1 MPVNLT
7 VSPLGVCVQ
16 VTLVSDRD
24 LFVLET
30 RHISSRT
37 NMANSTAVTV
47 GLVVFLAGLLQ
58 ITDAGT
64 VLDILYQNYPQRYD
78 KNFIR
83 VS

>member
-7 VSPLGVCVQ
+7 VSPLCVCVQ

-30 RHISSRT
+30 RHTSSRT
-37 NMANSTAVTV
+37 NMAKSTAVTV
-47 GLVVFLAGLLQ
+47 VLVVFLAGLLQ

-78 KNFIR
+78 KNFHAC
-83 VS
+83 